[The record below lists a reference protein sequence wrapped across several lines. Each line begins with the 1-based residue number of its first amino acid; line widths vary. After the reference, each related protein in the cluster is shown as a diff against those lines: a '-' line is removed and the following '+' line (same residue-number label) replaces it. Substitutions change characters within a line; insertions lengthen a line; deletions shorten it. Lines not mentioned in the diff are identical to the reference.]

1 MRPHSQLSRRDKGIA
16 IVLTG
21 VLLLLLIP
29 VVGLAVDAGALYV
42 IKAKMVMATDAAALA
57 AARSLNVGMSM
68 AAQEATAR
76 ARALTVYAA
85 NFPNNSLYTRDNVV
99 DVSVTENAYKTRSV
113 TVASRL
119 AAPVYFMRIL
129 GFNTTTIRASGT
141 ASRRDVNL
149 ILVLDRSGSMAT
161 GGTCQTMKDNATQF
175 VNMFSEGRD
184 TMGMVT
190 YGSSYFVGYNPSKNF
205 KTSSPTLAA
214 QIASIQCGG
223 GTSAAMALA
232 QAYLLVQGI
241 SQAGALNIFVFFTDG
256 YANAVSANWPLRT
269 KIDTRYGFSGGYATY
284 NSAVGHKK
292 YDGAATC
299 TSTSTLC
306 NSMEPSP
313 CQDAQGDTY
322 WKNAADTQRTFVP
335 PALNPNWTPV
345 ATLQGVYTQ
354 AANDHYDTPKGET
367 YGLTKLAATSISQTT
382 EYIISGIPTGCQLVT
397 NSSGVATAN
406 NWYAVRRDIA
416 NMPDTDLYGNKL
428 DSGYK
433 AIEKYTAGP
442 YLGKMVMDSPM
453 AITGAGFNTLDDQ
466 AKRIRNDDTLKPVIF
481 TIGLGSN
488 GGVDHEL
495 LKRVANDGTSPIY
508 DHTRAEGLYE
518 YAPTGADLAAAF
530 NRIASE
536 ILRITM

>member
-1 MRPHSQLSRRDKGIA
+1 MRPHSQMSRREKGIA
-16 IVLTG
+16 IILTG
-21 VLLLLLIP
+21 VLLLLIIP

-57 AARSLNVGMSM
+57 AARSLNVGLSL

-85 NFPNNSLYTRDNVV
+85 NFPNNSLYTKNNTVEV
-99 DVSVTENAYKTRSV
+99 AVTENAYKTRSV
-113 TVASRL
+113 TVDSSL
-119 AAPVYFMRIL
+119 VAPVYFMRIL
-129 GFNTTTIRASGT
+129 GFNTTTIRAAGV

-184 TMGMVT
+184 TIGLIT
-190 YGSSYFVGYNPSKNF
+190 YGSSYYIGYNPSKNF
-205 KTSSPTLAA
+205 KTSSPKLTD
-214 QIASIQCGG
+214 QIAGIQCGG
-223 GTSAAMALA
+223 GTSSTMALNR
-232 QAYLLVQGI
+232 AYELIKGI
-241 SQAGALNIFVFFTDG
+241 NQSGALNIFVFFTDG
-256 YANAVSANWPLRT
+256 YANAVSADWPVRT
-269 KIDTRYGFSGGYATY
+269 KIDSRDGFSGGYATY
-284 NSAVGHKK
+284 NSTSKTYNGS
-292 YDGAATC
+292 ATC
-299 TSTSTLC
+299 TSSTSTC
-306 NSMEPSP
+306 NNMEPSP
-313 CQDAQGDTY
+313 CRDAQGDTY
-322 WKNAADTQRTFVP
+322 WKNAADTTRTFIP
-335 PALNPNWTPV
+335 PAINPNWTPV

-354 AANDHYDTPKGET
+354 AAGDHYDTPRGET

-397 NSSGVATAN
+397 NSSGSATTN
-406 NWYAVRRDIA
+406 NWYGVRRDIA
-416 NMPDTDLYGNKL
+416 YMPDTDLWGNKL
-428 DSGYK
+428 DSGFK
-433 AIEKYTAGP
+433 AIEKFTAGP
-442 YLGKMVMDSPM
+442 YIGKMVMDSPM

-466 AKRIRNDDTLKPVIF
+466 AKTIRNDDNLKPVIF

-508 DHTRAEGLYE
+508 DKNRAEGLYE